1 MEIVILRISHIAP
14 KIVMI
19 PNMAL
24 ITAIL
29 VIGIPVFILVMLL
42 PAILELK
49 KLRDED
55 TDQKRDNISEV
66 LIRIMRMTH
75 IVNIESELRFDTG
88 VTQPLAKIIAFLPNL
103 EI

>member
-19 PNMAL
+19 PNMAV

-42 PAILELK
+42 PSILELK
-49 KLRDED
+49 KLKDED
-55 TDQKRDNISEV
+55 AGEKRDNMSEV
-66 LIRIMRMTH
+66 LIQMMCMRH
-75 IVNIESELRFDTG
+75 IVNIESEQRFDTR
-88 VTQPLAKIIAFLPNL
+88 VTQPLAKIIAFLPNV
-103 EI
+103 EV